1 MQEIFVIKKTNVS
14 LLNSELVPH
23 QYKLFSQFYIE
34 LFADYRTIKRNQL
47 LLCYSDCKCIIVMFA
62 NNEQSHNSNP
72 TSLIKYFDL
81 KYFQLL

>member
-1 MQEIFVIKKTNVS
+1 MQEIFVIKKTNES

-23 QYKLFSQFYIE
+23 QYKLFSQFYTK
-34 LFADYRTIKRNQL
+34 LFTDYRTIKRNQL
-47 LLCYSDCKCIIVMFA
+47 LLCFSDCKCIIVMSV

-72 TSLIKYFDL
+72 TSLMKDFDL